1 MNEPYTVRMY
11 IYIYMIHACC
21 SQRIRPDPPSK
32 KSKAGIYQFS
42 CRSYGSMLELSW
54 RGANEIPL
62 ADGQSRKFLKDGDA
76 TR

>member
-1 MNEPYTVRMY
+1 
-11 IYIYMIHACC
+11 
-21 SQRIRPDPPSK
+21 
-32 KSKAGIYQFS
+32 
-42 CRSYGSMLELSW
+42 MLELSW

>member
-1 MNEPYTVRMY
+1 
-11 IYIYMIHACC
+11 MIHACC
-21 SQRIRPDPPSK
+21 SQRIRPDPPSKKSK